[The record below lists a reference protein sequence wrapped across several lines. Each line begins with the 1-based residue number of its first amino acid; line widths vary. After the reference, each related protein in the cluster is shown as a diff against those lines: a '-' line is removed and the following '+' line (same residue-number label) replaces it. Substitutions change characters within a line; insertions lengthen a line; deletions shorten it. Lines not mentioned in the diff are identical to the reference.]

1 MSAPDQ
7 DVTADPGAPDR
18 EGGPA
23 APAAQPPNTSS
34 NLRLQ
39 HTQAQVDEV
48 VDIIRVNLDTIMDRD
63 KNLSNLDD
71 RADALHSGAKMFE
84 SSAAK
89 LKNKYWW
96 KNCKMMIIMGVIV
109 VLLICVAIVYFYH

>member
-7 DVTADPGAPDR
+7 DVTTKPGAPDR
-18 EGGPA
+18 DEGQQPA
-23 APAAQPPNTSS
+23 PDPNFTT

-48 VDIIRVNLDTIMDRD
+48 VDIMHETAEKLIDRD
-63 KNLSNLDD
+63 KKLSELDD
-71 RADALHSGAKMFE
+71 RADALHSGAMQFE

-96 KNCKMMIIMGVIV
+96 KNFKMMIIMGIV
-109 VLLICVAIVYFYH
+109 LVLLVAIAFMYFYH